1 MTRVKFNWVADVLR
15 ALMLWRNPIF
25 IRYCHAKLRWKP
37 LLGWSLASFLGTG
50 FIFTLTYLLIQDD
63 TLVTSQEAAQGTLI
77 PLIVIQGIILMAK
90 GSFSV
95 ASGITREG
103 IEGVLD
109 YQRLSPMPPAQK
121 IIGYLFGLPVLDY
134 VLFLLTLPFTFFAI
148 WKGQVPL
155 DMMLRIYG
163 VFTTSVLLYHM
174 TAFTAGMVVKQRFL
188 VGFLSQLMMF
198 LLYFILPILSKFG
211 YIFFEHFTIR
221 PTIFAEFAA
230 IYPETR
236 SFQIARQ
243 TMSFFDFEIPCHIF
257 SMLIQ
262 LLMLTLFTMVVY
274 RKWQN
279 ENHHLLDK
287 HSAVIA
293 LGTLYFALIGS
304 MLPQISTGRIFPS
317 WGPRYLLEIPPPDF
331 ISPEEALFILGFFGV
346 FSLIISILTIALI
359 TPNLDKQIKG
369 LRRMLKLGNRR
380 VPLRDDES
388 SSFGHGLAICAITFT
403 GWWLFVG
410 YLFESPWYQGWML
423 SPYAWLGA
431 LLSLVVPI
439 MSFQMYLEVKGG
451 HGLFIVLLIA
461 WIVPLLGGI
470 LMAAA
475 SDHLIHAATYVAALS
490 GFLLPFYSV
499 EAGLVQSYFLDEM
512 SQARHAF
519 FLVLFLYAT
528 LLPILFV
535 EWRKHH
541 QKIRESL
548 NA

>member
-1 MTRVKFNWVADVLR
+1 MIQAGLNWGLGVLR
-15 ALMLWRNPIF
+15 AFMLWRNPIF
-25 IRYCHAKLRWKP
+25 IRYCHSKLRWKP
-37 LLGWSLASFLGTG
+37 LLGWSLVTFLGTG
-50 FIFTLTYLLIQDD
+50 FIFTLTYFLIQDD
-63 TLVTSQEAAQGTLI
+63 MLVTSQEAAQGTLI
-77 PLIVIQGIILMAK
+77 PLIVIQAIILMAK

-109 YQRLSPMPPAQK
+109 YQRLSPMPPSQK

-134 VLFLLTLPFTFFAI
+134 ILFLLTVPFVAFAV
-148 WKGQVPL
+148 WKGEVP
-155 DMMLRIYG
+155 MEMVLRVYG

-174 TAFTAGMVVKQRFL
+174 TAFMAGMVVKQRFL
-188 VGFLSQLMMF
+188 VGFLSQLLMF

-221 PTIFAEFAA
+221 PTIFAEFAYM
-230 IYPETR
+230 YPESR
-236 SFQIARQ
+236 SFEIASSS
-243 TMSFFDFEIPCHIF
+243 MSFFALDIPCHIF

-262 LLMLTLFTMVVY
+262 LLMLSLFTIVVY
-274 RKWQN
+274 RKWRN

-287 HSAVIA
+287 HSAVLA

-304 MLPQISTGRIFPS
+304 MLPQIPTGRIFPS
-317 WGPRYLLEIPPPDF
+317 WGPRYLLEIPPVDF
-331 ISPEEALFILGFFGV
+331 ISPKEALFILGFFGV

-369 LRRMLKLGNRR
+369 LRRMVKLENDR
-380 VPLRDDES
+380 VPFSDDES
-388 SSFGHGLAICAITFT
+388 SSFWHSIIICGIAFT

-410 YLFESPWYQGWML
+410 YLFDSNWYEGWVL
-423 SPYAWLGA
+423 SPYAWLWA
-431 LLSLVVPI
+431 LTSLVVPI

-475 SDHLIHAATYVAALS
+475 SEHLLHAATYVAALS

-499 EAGLVQSYFLDEM
+499 EAGLVQSYFLEDMTE
-512 SQARHAF
+512 ARHAF

-528 LLPILFV
+528 LLAILFS

-541 QKIRESL
+541 QRIRKSL
-548 NA
+548 ST